1 MFHHKEATSGE
12 TLMKPN
18 NRMRYL
24 ERSTKTYSSIFSFYH
39 DEIYMHQT
47 KTSILYINTNHIHPY
62 LACGLSH
69 VPVSTTATRQQIR
82 LIDNLDSG
90 HVDNTSDIPRL
101 SANEKAGVR
110 GVVAENG
117 RIINSQEPM

>member
-1 MFHHKEATSGE
+1 
-12 TLMKPN
+12 
-18 NRMRYL
+18 
-24 ERSTKTYSSIFSFYH
+24 
-39 DEIYMHQT
+39 MHQT

-62 LACGLSH
+62 LVCGLAH

-101 SANEKAGVR
+101 STNEKAGVR